1 MQSLRER
8 PCRLKPPSK
17 ETLERRQRE
26 QEESD
31 RRRLLPANL
40 LHWHVTNSGTFGVIF
55 TDGVHAMKVSI
66 EGMDASSS
74 KGECE
79 KEIME
84 MVIYKL
90 ASQLLAALGT
100 QVPRMAQLLKCFET
114 GFLQGER
121 EKSRGYVIMELLRPD
136 PALPAMPKE
145 DGMLLSV
152 QLGQPDLSASAGSII
167 EGPSALVDGKN
178 VSVGWR
184 NMNGAVFAQ
193 TVGRDVAEEALRNV
207 GFLHGYL
214 ETFGVFLHDSEMIW
228 GSVGHG
234 PARLYVI
241 DFDKAIL
248 DASPAE
254 IARQRSDDPVFPKPG
269 RLRDYWGAVFWS
281 GWDAGQLAASTVAL
295 RTGATLAARF
305 KDLCLVN
312 MRQGCTEGPSKIRA
326 PRSLLRGPE
335 WRSRP

>member
-40 LHWHVTNSGTFGVIF
+40 PHWHVTNSGTFGVIF

-66 EGMDASSS
+66 EGVDPSSS

-100 QVPRMAQLLKCFET
+100 QVPRMAQLLNCFET
-114 GFLQGER
+114 GFLRGER
-121 EKSRGYVIMELLRPD
+121 DKSRGYLIMELLRPD

-214 ETFGVFLHDSEMIW
+214 ETFGVFS
-228 GSVGHG
+228 
-234 PARLYVI
+234 ARLG
-241 DFDKAIL
+241 DDLGLGWPWAR
-248 DASPAE
+248 ASLCHRL
-254 IARQRSDDPVFPKPG
+254 RQGHFGRQPG
-269 RLRDYWGAVFWS
+269 RD
-281 GWDAGQLAASTVAL
+281 
-295 RTGATLAARF
+295 
-305 KDLCLVN
+305 
-312 MRQGCTEGPSKIRA
+312 RQAEV
-326 PRSLLRGPE
+326 
-335 WRSRP
+335 